1 LLLPAWSYWTLQV
14 PVPLVIVNAAAVFV
28 QAPELEKVTGLAEP
42 PPLAATLK
50 LVL

>member
-1 LLLPAWSYWTLQV
+1 M
-14 PVPLVIVNAAAVFV
+14 VNIAAALV
-28 QAPELEKVTGLAEP
+28 QAPELEKVTEFPEP